1 MAPYS
6 PGLEEEVLS
15 EIEDQ
20 TDEPPMYRVLLH
32 NDDYTTM
39 EFVVQILMVVF
50 HKPVEE
56 ATDIMLSV
64 HRKGLGVCGVYPFE
78 IAETKVELVHDL
90 ARQNGYPL
98 KCSMEKD
105 SS

>member
-6 PGLEEEVLS
+6 PDVEQEALS

-20 TDEPPMYRVLLH
+20 TDEPPMFRVLLH

-56 ATDIMLSV
+56 ATHIMLSV
-64 HRKGLGVCGVYPFE
+64 HRQGIGLCGVYPFE

-90 ARQNGYPL
+90 ARKSGYPL

>member
-1 MAPYS
+1 MEPLS
-6 PGLEEEVLS
+6 PDSQEEALS
-15 EIEDQ
+15 DIEDQ

-50 HKPVEE
+50 HKPVDE
-56 ATDIMLSV
+56 ATQIMLNV
-64 HRKGLGVCGVYPFE
+64 HRKGLGVCGIYPFE
-78 IAETKVELVHDL
+78 VAETKVDLVHDL
-90 ARQNGYPL
+90 ARNNGYPL

-105 SS
+105 TS